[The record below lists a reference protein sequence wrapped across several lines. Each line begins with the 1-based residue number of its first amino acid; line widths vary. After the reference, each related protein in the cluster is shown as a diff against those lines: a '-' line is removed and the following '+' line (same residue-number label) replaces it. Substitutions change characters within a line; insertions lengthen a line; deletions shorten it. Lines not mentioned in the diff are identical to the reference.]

1 MDGRAVPAR
10 AVDDPVHDQQRQI
23 TGDLVCRGRTLI
35 GTPNDGNAV
44 PAAVRSG
51 PPTAVPLPH
60 GPHFFGDLRDRLPD
74 ISPKA
79 LTERL
84 GTLRERGP
92 VKRRR
97 LPGFPA
103 GTRHTL
109 TATGQALR
117 PSW

>member
-1 MDGRAVPAR
+1 MT
-10 AVDDPVHDQQRQI
+10 Q
-23 TGDLVCRGRTLI
+23 VCRGRTLI
-35 GTPNDGNAV
+35 GTPNDWNAV

-51 PPTAVPLPH
+51 PPTAVPLLH

-97 LPGFPA
+97 LPGFPV
-103 GTRHTL
+103 GTRYTL

-117 PSW
+117 PLLVELYRTGPVLAEARHAP